1 MNNETITF
9 HPLPKKA
16 MTDQQFK
23 LELSRFSIKQRE
35 ERGRFN
41 YFYTQC
47 TFNEIQMLLIVLNKE
62 RALSNFLNLFN

>member
-1 MNNETITF
+1 MNTETITF
-9 HPLPKKA
+9 TPLPKKA

-41 YFYTQC
+41 YELHQMKMRFKASQLKDREAFINALKGGDQC
-47 TFNEIQMLLIVLNKE
+47 
-62 RALSNFLNLFN
+62 

>member
-9 HPLPKKA
+9 TPLPKKA

-41 YFYTQC
+41 YEQH
-47 TFNEIQMLLIVLNKE
+47 QMKLRFKASQLKE
-62 RALSNFLNLFN
+62 REVFIQSLKGGDQC

>member
-1 MNNETITF
+1 MTNETITF

-35 ERGRFN
+35 ERARFYYELHQMKMRFKSSQLKDREAFIN
-41 YFYTQC
+41 ALKGGEQC
-47 TFNEIQMLLIVLNKE
+47 
-62 RALSNFLNLFN
+62 